1 MSVEVLGGLSSE
13 LPEGEIDCQ
22 RLINA
27 NIYKIF
33 LCPARRPSGAGAGS
47 GGRSRTAS
55 GPGPGVPVVM
65 GPRPERG
72 NSTKKFNILFPP
84 SSLTF
89 PL

>member
-33 LCPARRPSGAGAGS
+33 CVQLGGLAVPVRDLV
-47 GGRSRTAS
+47 GGRVLRLVLVRVS
-55 GPGPGVPVVM
+55 PW
-65 GPRPERG
+65 
-72 NSTKKFNILFPP
+72 
-84 SSLTF
+84 
-89 PL
+89 